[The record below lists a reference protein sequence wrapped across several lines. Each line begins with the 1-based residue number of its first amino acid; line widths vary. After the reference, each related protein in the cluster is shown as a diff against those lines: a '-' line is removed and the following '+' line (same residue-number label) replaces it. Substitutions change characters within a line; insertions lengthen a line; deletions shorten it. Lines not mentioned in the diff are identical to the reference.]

1 MKTYTGTR
9 HRDGCRVVV
18 SEAGHPDREL
28 DPALRC
34 RRHSPTGL
42 EWGYEGSGPAQ
53 LALALCLDAL
63 GDEDEALD
71 IYQAFKRRVVS
82 RLPHEGWT
90 LTQEQVAAAVA
101 RIREDR
107 GTSGPS
113 R

>member
-28 DPALRC
+28 PSALWIHS
-34 RRHSPTGL
+34 HSPTGV

-53 LALALCLDAL
+53 LALTLCFDAL
-63 GDEDEALD
+63 GDADEALD
-71 IYQAFKRRVVS
+71 VYQAFKRRVVFQ
-82 RLPHEGWT
+82 LPHDGWT
-90 LTQEQVAAAVA
+90 LTEEQVAATVA
-101 RIREDR
+101 QIHADR